1 MLRTRSLTF
10 SYDENTSFDFPDLQ
24 LESGEKML
32 LFGESGVGK
41 TTFLHLIAGLLRP
54 NTGSVELKGTM
65 ISELPSSQLDRYRGE
80 NIGLVFQSPHFVQA
94 INVLENLSLVQYLA
108 KKPQDKKRSIAV
120 LQSLGVADKKFK
132 KPNQLSQGEQQRVS
146 IAMAVINSPQLI
158 LADEPTA
165 SLDDKNCKRVVDL
178 LKEQAEASNSQLI
191 IITHDQRLKGEFQNT
206 VTL

>member
-94 INVLENLSLVQYLA
+94 INVLENLSFVQYLA

-191 IITHDQRLKGEFQNT
+191 IITHDQRLRGKFQHT

>member
-191 IITHDQRLKGEFQNT
+191 IITHDQRLRGKFQHT

>member
-65 ISELPSSQLDRYRGE
+65 ISELPSLQLDRYRGE

>member
-165 SLDDKNCKRVVDL
+165 SLD
-178 LKEQAEASNSQLI
+178 
-191 IITHDQRLKGEFQNT
+191 
-206 VTL
+206 

>member
-65 ISELPSSQLDRYRGE
+65 ISELPSLQLDRYRGE

-191 IITHDQRLKGEFQNT
+191 IITHDQRLRGKFQHT